1 MLCKNNMANLD
12 YKSKKNNTKH
22 IFPSFL
28 FFLFGITKTTYT
40 KMNKCYA
47 MQILKKKIEKTKNKK
62 QNKTKT
68 AKKNGYKE

>member
-1 MLCKNNMANLD
+1 M
-12 YKSKKNNTKH
+12 H
-22 IFPSFL
+22 
-28 FFLFGITKTTYT
+28 
-40 KMNKCYA
+40 KCYA